1 MGKVYCEVCKRRCR
15 GNVLK
20 ANDKFFHK
28 DCFKCSGNFTFITLI
43 CSECKCSLKA
53 GGFFLKNDKYF
64 CQKDYQK
71 LSAPKC
77 EVCSEVLSG
86 DIVSALSYSFHK
98 GCFICSQCK
107 TPFNPG
113 NRVTVWKDEFYCVCC
128 SQSLSSRQ
136 AAVTA
141 SGGKGPISPLSL
153 RQNHDNRQQPQ
164 SQQQPRLSF
173 ADYPS
178 PVSFAEESM
187 DSRITPPVQKTS
199 GSILK
204 SSLRQSRTM
213 QSVSNAPNSRNSDFG
228 GSVQL
233 RMSLREMMWVKEA
246 HPGVPACSSKN
257 LSFKG
262 GTVYTE
268 ALPFS
273 LGSQPSLLPTIS
285 SLLTGTGIRMKR
297 YHLTG
302 FEFHYE
308 RQTVEDE
315 FCCGQ
320 KKLHGSGRHPLS
332 EYGRFYNLSYAS
344 IAEQPSR
351 RLTDMYR
358 RNALHT
364 PATSNSISHL
374 QHFHIPQA
382 CEIGAE
388 FTNQRGIRDTPEDAM
403 HRIEGT
409 GRIGIAWRPD
419 SPSKGATSGQKEQ
432 QLSSAS
438 PMWIHL
444 WHLRTLWAHNASTM
458 HQGAFCGLELL
469 LKQELTHEVWLIP
482 SAKIWW
488 PLGNRFPLEPN
499 RIVPG
504 GMSRTSRSFNPSLR
518 DALMAQ
524 PSSVGH
530 LTTVLVTSPT
540 NGVGGAEGVALS
552 KRSTLVESEAASLEA
567 RRLASFPSGQ
577 PPDAT
582 LVPAIER
589 YDWPAPASTAVMTAE
604 LMRERRQRLREQGV
618 LQASSDESVE
628 DLSIDTS
635 VGSHCD
641 LDRISGGIGR
651 MSNLEIMNRDRI
663 SVPVLHSFVRGQA
676 QLVDFCSH
684 PGIYVKLTWLQRLL
698 SYAALQAI
706 LLEEERVRRKKTRTA
721 HLLDPVSASRS
732 PNAKVEPPYKTRYAT
747 HSFAS
752 PSRESQRSSVSPHR
766 LDYSLELVNLGNRV
780 WTASDHHRYRR
791 NGTASRNS
799 TGLRPGYTAGQLSLS
814 SAKTSSISGSHC
826 FSSPRLNVSQANGHT
841 NGKICEDAPIQS
853 QTSPI
858 RRNGHRVDDEA
869 TNLSQDFD
877 TGLLGS
883 APSYSSVVSS
893 TPYTMSTKHEG
904 SPAKEIP
911 YKELVASLGR
921 PPKGIDRTR
930 LEMYLSDSEFEKVF
944 QLSRVAFYR
953 LPEWKRNDLKRRVD
967 LF

>member
-1 MGKVYCEVCKRRCR
+1 MGKVYCEVCKRRCK

-28 DCFKCSGNFTFITLI
+28 DCFKCS
-43 CSECKCSLKA
+43 ECKCSLKA
-53 GGFFLKNDKYF
+53 GGFFLKNNKYF

-77 EVCSEVLSG
+77 KVCGEVLSG

-136 AAVTA
+136 AAVAA
-141 SGGKGPISPLSL
+141 SGGKGPISPLSA

-233 RMSLREMMWVKEA
+233 QQQKASATLPVGSFQG
-246 HPGVPACSSKN
+246 HLDHTSVPTSS
-257 LSFKG
+257 
-262 GTVYTE
+262 T
-268 ALPFS
+268 FS
-273 LGSQPSLLPTIS
+273 PQHSQS
-285 SLLTGTGIRMKR
+285 
-297 YHLTG
+297 
-302 FEFHYE
+302 
-308 RQTVEDE
+308 
-315 FCCGQ
+315 
-320 KKLHGSGRHPLS
+320 LHGSGRHPLS

-374 QHFHIPQA
+374 QHFHIPQ
-382 CEIGAE
+382 
-388 FTNQRGIRDTPEDAM
+388 
-403 HRIEGT
+403 
-409 GRIGIAWRPD
+409 
-419 SPSKGATSGQKEQ
+419 
-432 QLSSAS
+432 
-438 PMWIHL
+438 
-444 WHLRTLWAHNASTM
+444 
-458 HQGAFCGLELL
+458 
-469 LKQELTHEVWLIP
+469 
-482 SAKIWW
+482 
-488 PLGNRFPLEPN
+488 GNRFPLEPN

-504 GMSRTSRSFNPSLR
+504 GMSRTSRSFNSSLR
-518 DALMAQ
+518 DALMTQ
-524 PSSVGH
+524 PSSAGH
-530 LTTVLVTSPT
+530 LTTVPVTSPT
-540 NGVGGAEGVALS
+540 NGVGGAEGVTLS

-651 MSNLEIMNRDRI
+651 
-663 SVPVLHSFVRGQA
+663 
-676 QLVDFCSH
+676 
-684 PGIYVKLTWLQRLL
+684 
-698 SYAALQAI
+698 AI
-706 LLEEERVRRKKTRTA
+706 LLEEERVRRKTRTA

-780 WTASDHHRYRR
+780 WTTSDHHRYRR
-791 NGTASRNS
+791 NGTASHSPQSFRRAVRCNS

-826 FSSPRLNVSQANGHT
+826 FSSPRLDVLQANGHT

-869 TNLSQDFD
+869 TNLSQDFH

-883 APSYSSVVSS
+883 VPSYSSVISS

>member
-1 MGKVYCEVCKRRCR
+1 
-15 GNVLK
+15 
-20 ANDKFFHK
+20 
-28 DCFKCSGNFTFITLI
+28 
-43 CSECKCSLKA
+43 
-53 GGFFLKNDKYF
+53 
-64 CQKDYQK
+64 
-71 LSAPKC
+71 
-77 EVCSEVLSG
+77 
-86 DIVSALSYSFHK
+86 
-98 GCFICSQCK
+98 
-107 TPFNPG
+107 
-113 NRVTVWKDEFYCVCC
+113 
-128 SQSLSSRQ
+128 
-136 AAVTA
+136 
-141 SGGKGPISPLSL
+141 
-153 RQNHDNRQQPQ
+153 
-164 SQQQPRLSF
+164 
-173 ADYPS
+173 
-178 PVSFAEESM
+178 M

-233 RMSLREMMWVKEA
+233 QQQKASATLPVGSFQG
-246 HPGVPACSSKN
+246 HLNHTSVPTS
-257 LSFKG
+257 
-262 GTVYTE
+262 GT
-268 ALPFS
+268 FS
-273 LGSQPSLLPTIS
+273 PQHSQS
-285 SLLTGTGIRMKR
+285 
-297 YHLTG
+297 
-302 FEFHYE
+302 
-308 RQTVEDE
+308 
-315 FCCGQ
+315 
-320 KKLHGSGRHPLS
+320 LHGSGRHPLS

-374 QHFHIPQA
+374 QHFHIPQ
-382 CEIGAE
+382 
-388 FTNQRGIRDTPEDAM
+388 
-403 HRIEGT
+403 
-409 GRIGIAWRPD
+409 
-419 SPSKGATSGQKEQ
+419 
-432 QLSSAS
+432 
-438 PMWIHL
+438 
-444 WHLRTLWAHNASTM
+444 
-458 HQGAFCGLELL
+458 
-469 LKQELTHEVWLIP
+469 
-482 SAKIWW
+482 
-488 PLGNRFPLEPN
+488 GNRFPLEPN

-651 MSNLEIMNRDRI
+651 
-663 SVPVLHSFVRGQA
+663 
-676 QLVDFCSH
+676 
-684 PGIYVKLTWLQRLL
+684 
-698 SYAALQAI
+698 AI

-747 HSFAS
+747 HSFAC
-752 PSRESQRSSVSPHR
+752 
-766 LDYSLELVNLGNRV
+766 
-780 WTASDHHRYRR
+780 
-791 NGTASRNS
+791 NS